1 MRARLGRALFC
12 YVDGRGRAAA
22 EINLLSNVLPG
33 SGAVVKARQNNRG
46 KKATASRAGRASRKG
61 ATRDDVLDRMRAVVL
76 GSAVEMM
83 EAVCEEGKRGSYLHT
98 KFALEAGLLYP
109 PQVQVA
115 DPKVAEA
122 QRRSRWRSWC
132 SSSLSWPT
140 SRRRGAKPRETA
152 KRGCGTQAS
161 RRIVAREGERMPR

>member
-122 QRRSRWRSWC
+122 AEAE
-132 SSSLSWPT
+132 SLAELVLKQLELADVEKKGSEAAGN
-140 SRRRGAKPRETA
+140 SE
-152 KRGCGTQAS
+152 
-161 RRIVAREGERMPR
+161 EGLRDAGIT

>member
-122 QRRSRWRSWC
+122 AEAE
-132 SSSLSWPT
+132 SLAELVLKQLELADVEKKGSE
-140 SRRRGAKPRETA
+140 A
-152 KRGCGTQAS
+152 
-161 RRIVAREGERMPR
+161 EGNSEEGLRDAGIT

>member
-1 MRARLGRALFC
+1 MQDINAADVKNTVLRSAILNLESRWNRVSDAGAPGACPFC
-12 YVDGRGRAAA
+12 YVGGRGRAAA

-61 ATRDDVLDRMRAVVL
+61 ATRDDVLNRMRAVVL

-83 EAVCEEGKRGSYLHT
+83 EAVCEEGKRGSYLHA

-109 PQVQVA
+109 PPVQVA

-122 QRRSRWRSWC
+122 
-132 SSSLSWPT
+132 
-140 SRRRGAKPRETA
+140 AEA
-152 KRGCGTQAS
+152 
-161 RRIVAREGERMPR
+161 E